1 MVLAG
6 TGLATPKLA
15 DGQIEAL
22 RLLKIARDTAV
33 KAKTTAMITL
43 KATLVT
49 ASDDLRGELE
59 PLSDFKLIT
68 ACAALKAGERI
79 GDPDSAMRHVLR
91 ALARRWL
98 ELHDEIKIHTREL
111 KQITTAATCVTK
123 QRADQLRRRP
133 DFCSCTRSDWG
144 SRSSRASASRSTRRL
159 RPCRRPWPDRRA
171 RSPRR

>member
-15 DGQIEAL
+15 DGQVEAL

-49 ASDDLRGELE
+49 AAADLRAELE

-68 ACAALKAGERI
+68 ACAALEAGERI
-79 GDPDSAMRHVLR
+79 GDPDGAMRHVLR

-98 ELHDEIKIHTREL
+98 ELHDEIKIHTRQL
-111 KQITTAATCVTK
+111 KQITSEAAPQLLDAFGIGTDIAAEMLITAGDN
-123 QRADQLRRRP
+123 ADRVR
-133 DFCSCTRSDWG
+133 
-144 SRSSRASASRSTRRL
+144 
-159 RPCRRPWPDRRA
+159 
-171 RSPRR
+171 